1 MSDTVS
7 APFSVSFAFSLSIS
21 FCASSRSSFAF
32 FVSLSHH
39 SFCDCSL
46 WASASS
52 FLMSSSIIVLTLAK
66 GLGASRSFRSSVES
80 AALFS
85 AEARPLRNAITFF
98 RAAAG
103 IRSTFSCRNPTT
115 ESRSSSPAS
124 SSLAASASSSLAASS
139 AVGAADAGRA
149 ARGRLRRNVVRDPL
163 PVPTGCL
170 LLLGD
175 IAHRRAERVLAR
187 LDGGCLV
194 DFRRPL
200 RDEPQIRAA
209 VHLRNVALEHFEC
222 IRDRCQLAGP
232 RLRPRVPIARLRL
245 ALGGEVV
252 EEIFVRFHS
261 SRRFLKVR
269 AERGELLRQLRAR
282 GPFLLLDLVH
292 HIDIVAASLG

>member
-7 APFSVSFAFSLSIS
+7 APFSVSFAFSLSMS

-66 GLGASRSFRSSVES
+66 GRGALQRGGPAAQERDHLLPRCGRHTLYLQLQEPDNGVEVVVARVVVLG
-80 AALFS
+80 
-85 AEARPLRNAITFF
+85 
-98 RAAAG
+98 G
-103 IRSTFSCRNPTT
+103 
-115 ESRSSSPAS
+115 
-124 SSLAASASSSLAASS
+124 
-139 AVGAADAGRA
+139 VGVVLLGGVVG
-149 ARGRLRRNVVRDPL
+149 RGRGGRRRRGRGRGRRNQRRNVVRDPL
-163 PVPTGCL
+163 PMPTGSL

-175 IAHRRAERVLAR
+175 IAHRRTERVLAR

-222 IRDRCQLAGP
+222 TRDRCKLAGP
-232 RLRPRVPIARLRL
+232 RLRKRVPIARLRG

-269 AERGELLRQLRAR
+269 AKRGELLRQLRAR
-282 GPFLLLDLVH
+282 GPFLLLGLVH

>member
-7 APFSVSFAFSLSIS
+7 APFSVSFALIL
-21 FCASSRSSFAF
+21 R
-32 FVSLSHH
+32 
-39 SFCDCSL
+39 
-46 WASASS
+46 
-52 FLMSSSIIVLTLAK
+52 VLRLLVAPLLLRLLALGVRLELLDELLDHRLDLGERARRVPQLQEQRRERGALQRGGPAAQERDHLLPRCGRHTLYLQLQEPDNGVEVVVARVVV
-66 GLGASRSFRSSVES
+66 LG
-80 AALFS
+80 
-85 AEARPLRNAITFF
+85 
-98 RAAAG
+98 G
-103 IRSTFSCRNPTT
+103 
-115 ESRSSSPAS
+115 
-124 SSLAASASSSLAASS
+124 
-139 AVGAADAGRA
+139 VGVVVLGGVVGRGRGGRRRRGRGRGRA

-163 PVPTGCL
+163 PVPTGSL
-170 LLLGD
+170 LLLGN
-175 IAHRRAERVLAR
+175 IAHRRTERVLAR

-222 IRDRCQLAGP
+222 IRDRCQLTGP

-282 GPFLLLDLVH
+282 GPFLLLGLVH